1 MISTADPTVSVIIP
15 VHNGGSYFRTC
26 LSKLAQAVPRPIEII
41 VVADGESD
49 GSWRL
54 AKEFGAKLIRIPE
67 CGGPARARNLGAQ
80 AAKGDILFF
89 VDADVAV
96 CSEAVG
102 YAKSVFKNNPYLAA
116 AIGSYDDAPGDPGF
130 LSQYR
135 NLMHH
140 YVHQTGNEEAS
151 TFWGAC
157 GLIRREIFL
166 QMGGFN
172 ENYREPSIED
182 IELGYRLKQAGYKI
196 RLCKTLQVKH
206 LKRWEPMGMVKAD
219 FFYRALPWT
228 ELIWRDRQLNNDLNL
243 QVSNRISV
251 ILTYAVL
258 LFVLGTCWSLNSLLV
273 AGLLAIPLVVI
284 NAPLY
289 RFFRRKH
296 GILFALKTIPWHW
309 LFYFYSGLAFAIG
322 TGRHLS
328 QKKPLTGKVSLL
340 VSLNKSRQIAL
351 QHQVDR

>member
-1 MISTADPTVSVIIP
+1 MSLFVQ
-15 VHNGGSYFRTC
+15 
-26 LSKLAQAVPRPIEII
+26 KL
-41 VVADGESD
+41 
-49 GSWRL
+49 WR
-54 AKEFGAKLIRIPE
+54 
-67 CGGPARARNLGAQ
+67 
-80 AAKGDILFF
+80 
-89 VDADVAV
+89 
-96 CSEAVG
+96 
-102 YAKSVFKNNPYLAA
+102 YAISVFKNNPYLAA
-116 AIGSYDDAPGDPGF
+116 FIGSYDDDPGDPDF

-135 NLMHH
+135 NLLHH

-157 GLIRREIFL
+157 GVIRREIFL

-182 IELGYRLKQAGYKI
+182 IELGYRLKQAGYNI

-206 LKRWEPMGMVKAD
+206 LKRWKPMGMVKAD

-228 ELIWRDRQLNNDLNL
+228 ELIWRDRKLNNDLNL

-258 LFVLGTCWSLNSLLV
+258 LAVLGTCWSLSCLLL
-273 AGLLAIPLVVI
+273 AGLLAIPLLAI

-289 RFFRRKH
+289 QFFYRKH
-296 GILFALKTIPWHW
+296 GIVFALKTIPWHW

-322 TGRHLS
+322 TGRHLLYR
-328 QKKPLTGKVSLL
+328 KKPLTGKVSLP
-340 VSLNKSRQIAL
+340 VSAQ
-351 QHQVDR
+351 

>member
-1 MISTADPTVSVIIP
+1 MIYTADPTVSVIIP
-15 VHNGGSYFRTC
+15 VHNGGAYFRTC

-41 VVADGESD
+41 VVADGDSD

-67 CGGPARARNLGAQ
+67 SGGPARARNLGAQ

-96 CSEAVG
+96 CPEAIG
-102 YAKSVFKNNPYLAA
+102 YAISVFKNNRYLAA
-116 AIGSYDDAPGDPGF
+116 AIGSYDDSPGDPGF

-172 ENYREPSIED
+172 ESYRRPSIED

-196 RLCKTLQVKH
+196 KLCKTLQVKH
-206 LKRWEPMGMVKAD
+206 LKRWEPISLLRAD

-228 ELIWRDRQLNNDLNL
+228 ELIWRDRKLNNDLNL
-243 QVSNRISV
+243 QVSSRVSI
-251 ILTYAVL
+251 ILTYAML
-258 LFVLGTCWSLNSLLV
+258 LSFLGTWWSLGCLVLASLL
-273 AGLLAIPLVVI
+273 ALPLVLI

-289 RFFRRKH
+289 RFFWRKH
-296 GILFALKTIPWHW
+296 GMVFAIKTIPWHW
-309 LFYFYSGLAFAIG
+309 LYYFYSGLGFAIG
-322 TGRHLS
+322 TARHVLS
-328 QKKPLTGKVSLL
+328 QKKSLTVKVNLPVSAQSLKT
-340 VSLNKSRQIAL
+340 N
-351 QHQVDR
+351 

>member
-1 MISTADPTVSVIIP
+1 MIYTANPTVSVIIP

-41 VVADGESD
+41 VVADGDSD

-67 CGGPARARNLGAQ
+67 SGGPARARNLGAQ

-96 CSEAVG
+96 CPEAIG
-102 YAKSVFKNNPYLAA
+102 YAISVFKHNPYLAA

-166 QMGGFN
+166 KMGGFN
-172 ENYREPSIED
+172 ESYRRPSIED

-206 LKRWEPMGMVKAD
+206 LKRWEAISLLRAD

-228 ELIWRDRQLNNDLNL
+228 ELIWRDRKLNNDLNL
-243 QVSNRISV
+243 QVSSRVSI
-251 ILTYAVL
+251 ILTYAM
-258 LFVLGTCWSLNSLLV
+258 LFSILGTWWSLGCLV
-273 AGLLAIPLVVI
+273 LASLLAIPLVVI

-289 RFFRRKH
+289 RFFGSKH
-296 GILFALKTIPWHW
+296 GMIFAIKTIPWHW
-309 LFYFYSGLAFAIG
+309 LYYFYSGLGFAIG
-322 TGRHLS
+322 TARHVLS
-328 QKKPLTGKVSLL
+328 QKKSLTVKVNLPVSAQSLKT
-340 VSLNKSRQIAL
+340 N
-351 QHQVDR
+351 

>member
-1 MISTADPTVSVIIP
+1 MIYTANPTVSVIIP

-41 VVADGESD
+41 VVADGDSD

-67 CGGPARARNLGAQ
+67 SGGPARARNLGAQ

-96 CSEAVG
+96 CPEAVG
-102 YAKSVFKNNPYLAA
+102 YAISVFKHNPYLAA

-172 ENYREPSIED
+172 ESYRRPSIED

-206 LKRWEPMGMVKAD
+206 LKRWEPISLLRAD

-228 ELIWRDRQLNNDLNL
+228 ELIWRDRKLNNDLNL
-243 QVSNRISV
+243 QVSSRVSI
-251 ILTYAVL
+251 ILTYAM
-258 LFVLGTCWSLNSLLV
+258 LFSILGTWWSLGCLV
-273 AGLLAIPLVVI
+273 LASLLAIPLVVI

-289 RFFRRKH
+289 RFFWRKH
-296 GILFALKTIPWHW
+296 GMVFAIKTIPWHW
-309 LFYFYSGLAFAIG
+309 LYYFYSGLGFAIG
-322 TGRHLS
+322 TARHVLS
-328 QKKPLTGKVSLL
+328 QKKSLTVKVNLPVSAQSLKT
-340 VSLNKSRQIAL
+340 N
-351 QHQVDR
+351 